1 MRISTSM
8 QYDTHMS
15 YLQAANTRLDKAS
28 QQYNT
33 GLKFSTAGEDPS
45 GMAQKVKYE
54 ADVNT
59 FDQYQINAGLAADNL
74 AQSETALEQLWTVMN
89 SVEVR
94 IQQAVNGTMD
104 QNSLDAIAEDIEQA
118 QAQIFDLMNTKN
130 SEGEYIFSG
139 AQSSRPTITLTS
151 DGHYI
156 CQADG
161 STRSVQV
168 SPTVTVQVTDSGLNI
183 FQNVAKAHEITV
195 YDQANAGGNA
205 LADSQSQIV
214 NYDDFEDL
222 YDSIFS
228 SSYPATG
235 NIINFKVNA
244 DGTFTVNHRNNQT
257 GTTTALGSGEL
268 NEEGQIEFKGMVIDA
283 SAQQAAGGGTLSIV
297 MEPVEKDNILNVL
310 NDVIS
315 TLRDPTISNEERAEK
330 MSQAQI
336 SVANARDS
344 YDMYRGQ
351 IGARQ
356 ANIDNIIDSDNALSI
371 IKQTAK
377 ANISEIDT
385 YEAASNLLKEQMALH
400 TAQQSY
406 SVVHGTSL
414 FDFI

>member
-54 ADVNT
+54 ADVET
-59 FDQYQINAGLAADNL
+59 FNQYQINAGLAADSL

-195 YDQANAGGNA
+195 YDQADAGGNA

-228 SSYPATG
+228 SSYPATD
-235 NIINFKVNA
+235 NIINFTVN
-244 DGTFTVNHRNNQT
+244 DGTFTVSHTNHQT
-257 GTTTALGSGEL
+257 NTTTDLGSGEL

-283 SAQQAAGGGTLSIV
+283 SAQANGGTLSIV

-385 YEAASNLLKEQMALH
+385 YEAASNLLKEQMALQ

>member
-1 MRISTSM
+1 
-8 QYDTHMS
+8 
-15 YLQAANTRLDKAS
+15 
-28 QQYNT
+28 
-33 GLKFSTAGEDPS
+33 
-45 GMAQKVKYE
+45 
-54 ADVNT
+54 
-59 FDQYQINAGLAADNL
+59 
-74 AQSETALEQLWTVMN
+74 
-89 SVEVR
+89 
-94 IQQAVNGTMD
+94 
-104 QNSLDAIAEDIEQA
+104 
-118 QAQIFDLMNTKN
+118 MNTKN

-235 NIINFKVNA
+235 NIINFTVNA
-244 DGTFTVNHRNNQT
+244 DGTFTVNHTNNQT
-257 GTTTALGSGEL
+257 GVSTALGSGEL

-283 SAQQAAGGGTLSIV
+283 SAQQAAGSGTLSIV

-315 TLRDPTISNEERAEK
+315 TLRDPTITNEERAEK

-385 YEAASNLLKEQMALH
+385 YEAASNLLKEQMALQ